1 MKYMYTLSLFTRQFQ
16 CKKKK
21 KNPKKLN
28 SFEFDSYD
36 ALSFKWCQ

>member
-16 CKKKK
+16 CNPPPQK
-21 KNPKKLN
+21 KNLN
-28 SFEFDSYD
+28 SFDFDSYD

>member
-16 CKKKK
+16 CKKK